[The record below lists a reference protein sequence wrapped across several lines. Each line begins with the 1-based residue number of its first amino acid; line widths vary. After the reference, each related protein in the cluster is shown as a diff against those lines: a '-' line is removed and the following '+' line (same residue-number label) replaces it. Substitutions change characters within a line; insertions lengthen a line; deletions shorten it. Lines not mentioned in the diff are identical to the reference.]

1 MLKRKIKLDKRQS
14 DDGVLFY
21 INSPGKLSLIFE
33 QNLK

>member
-33 QNLK
+33 QNLE